1 MFFCAKLLR
10 NHASC
15 DEAAAVVLSLQEV
28 RTLLLG
34 MFNIGGAQVKESSV
48 LRAIMLALGNV
59 ADFRVW
65 RNNSG
70 ALQDVTGRLV
80 KYGLAP
86 GSADL
91 VGILAPTGRLVA
103 LEVKTDRRGSKQT
116 PDQEN
121 WGRVVREMGGVY
133 EVVRSVEEALN
144 VLEQA
149 RRPAGTMPGLP

>member
-1 MFFCAKLLR
+1 MR
-10 NHASC
+10 ES
-15 DEAAAVVLSLQEV
+15 DVL
-28 RTLLLG
+28 
-34 MFNIGGAQVKESSV
+34 K
-48 LRAIMLALGNV
+48 AIMLALGNQP
-59 ADFRVW
+59 DFRCF
-65 RNNSG
+65 RNNVG

-91 VGILAPTGRLVA
+91 IGILAPTGRLVA
-103 LEVKTDRRGSKQT
+103 LEVKTERRGSKQT

-133 EVVRSVEEALN
+133 EVVRSKEEALN

-149 RRPAGTMPGLP
+149 RRPAGRMPGLP